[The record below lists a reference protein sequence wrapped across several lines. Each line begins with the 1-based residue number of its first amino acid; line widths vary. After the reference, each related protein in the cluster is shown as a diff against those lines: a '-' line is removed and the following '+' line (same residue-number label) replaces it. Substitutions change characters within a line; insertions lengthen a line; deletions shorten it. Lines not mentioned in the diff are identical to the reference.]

1 MGTAMGTAYEGNEN
15 IRDSAFNQN
24 AANMSA
30 DWDIA
35 VRNMRTLVQK
45 WNMRNL
51 LGREGE
57 NPEQANPGE
66 ARVFWSDDPNP
77 VAGGRSITS
86 VYVIFP
92 VQQ

>member
-1 MGTAMGTAYEGNEN
+1 MGTAMGTAFQLST
-15 IRDSAFNQN
+15 RMQRTCQLT
-24 AANMSA
+24 
-30 DWDIA
+30 WDIA

-77 VAGGRSITS
+77 AAGGRSITS

>member
-1 MGTAMGTAYEGNEN
+1 
-15 IRDSAFNQN
+15 
-24 AANMSA
+24 
-30 DWDIA
+30 
-35 VRNMRTLVQK
+35 MRTLVQK
-45 WNMRNL
+45 WNMRHL